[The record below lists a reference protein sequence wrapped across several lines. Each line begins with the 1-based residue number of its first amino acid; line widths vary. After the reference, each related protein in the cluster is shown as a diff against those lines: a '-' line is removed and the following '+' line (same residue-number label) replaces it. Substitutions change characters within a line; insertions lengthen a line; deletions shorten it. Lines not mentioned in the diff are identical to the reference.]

1 MSSRVSTIAPVA
13 RAWRYRCLGL
23 GVLLLASWGYLG
35 AAVLQRDIALSK
47 CRVQHAELWRDVI
60 VLGEAAR
67 GQVSKEALLRAQAD
81 LEPKPAP
88 VIRGAV
94 VLRAVQ
100 VGFDED
106 GLLWMIADR

>member
-1 MSSRVSTIAPVA
+1 MSSPVSTIASVT
-13 RAWRYRCLGL
+13 RAWRYGCLVL
-23 GVLLLASWGYLG
+23 GALLLASWGYLG
-35 AAVLQRDIALSK
+35 AAVLQRDVALSK
-47 CRVQHAELWRDVI
+47 CRVQHEELWRDVI

-67 GQVSKEALLRAQAD
+67 GRVSKEVLLTAQAE

-100 VGFDED
+100 VEFGED
-106 GLLWMIADR
+106 GLLWAIADR